1 MTATEDATARFLA
14 LVNANRPEPRPTP
27 TFPALPASGGGS
39 SYANTALARELDNVR
54 NAYEG
59 SRNHTLNTSVFN
71 IAQLVASGHLD
82 QADVEAQ
89 FRQAAHDAGLPAAE
103 ALATIRSGLRGGS
116 RHPRQVET
124 STYEAPMSVI
134 ETTLDQILG
143 RTPTPAVETQA
154 DDPDEPPSLDAS
166 SWYARPVLD
175 RAAQQAAAP
184 EPALLARTDGTHL
197 LYPGKINGLVGESE
211 SGKSW
216 VALHAVEQLLKE
228 GRRAAVLDFEDAAS
242 TWVSRLRLLGI
253 TDEQL
258 TLLRYA
264 DPDES
269 LDVVGRAALAEM
281 LADHD
286 PALIVLD
293 GANAAMTLLGLE
305 LNDNADATKFNRLV
319 LKPLTQLGAAVLTID
334 HVPKNSEQRGKGAIG
349 AQAKRAMI
357 DGAQFIVEVTQPFGV
372 GQRGELKLLVDKD
385 RAGYVRGQSGGA
397 RFAGKVVIDSIAET
411 STSMW
416 VEAPHGQDQGDEPWR
431 PTHLME
437 QVSKL
442 LEDVTDG
449 LSGRNIREEVKGRV
463 EHIRT
468 AVDALVE
475 GGWAER
481 STRAGRG
488 GGVIFTIAHPYREGD
503 KPPTR
508 EVVPSGSNRFREPLP
523 VTGSQSHSPYGVGTS
538 TEPVQDHLPGRT
550 GSGTTSET
558 NEAGR

>member
-1 MTATEDATARFLA
+1 MTASQSGATARFLA
-14 LVNANRPEPRPTP
+14 LVNANKPEPKPAPIFPTLPP
-27 TFPALPASGGGS
+27 TGGS
-39 SYANTALARELDNVR
+39 TYAATALTNELNNVR
-54 NAYEG
+54 SAMQG
-59 SRNHTLNTSVFN
+59 SRNHTLNTAVFN

-82 QADVEAQ
+82 RDTVEAE
-89 FRQAAHDAGLPAAE
+89 FRQAAHDAGLPAGE
-103 ALATIRSGLRGGS
+103 ALATIRSGLRGGTQ
-116 RHPRQVET
+116 HPRHVEAMPEVSAT
-124 STYEAPMSVI
+124 VI
-134 ETTLDQILG
+134 ETTIDEILG
-143 RTPTPAVETQA
+143 RTSTHTFETQP
-154 DDPDEPPSLDAS
+154 DDTDEPPSLDAS

-258 TLLRYA
+258 ALLRYA

-385 RAGYVRGQSGGA
+385 RAGYVRGQAGGA
-397 RFAGKVVIDSIAET
+397 RFAGKVVIDSTAGT
-411 STSMW
+411 STTMW
-416 VEAPHGQDQGDEPWR
+416 IDGPHGQDHTDQPWR

-442 LEDVTDG
+442 LEDVPDG
-449 LSGRNIREEVKGRV
+449 LSGREITQEVKGRA

-468 AVDALVE
+468 AIDALSE
-475 GGWAER
+475 GGWIER
-481 STRAGRG
+481 GSRAGRG
-488 GGVIFTIAHPYREGD
+488 GGVIFTIAHPYRDGD
-503 KPPTR
+503 KEPQK
-508 EVVPSGSNRFREPLP
+508 EVRPSASKCVPDAVP
-523 VTGSQSHSPYGVGTS
+523 VSASQSHSPYGVGRT
-538 TEPVQDHLPGRT
+538 TDAPQDELPDGSASGRT
-550 GSGTTSET
+550 SPA
-558 NEAGR
+558 NEATR